1 MSTRLTC
8 VFVSDKPIPATIP
21 EEPTVSN
28 NIWPFLTGINN
39 DKIKETSTTEEGLYQ
54 HQQSLQS
61 KPMMKDGGDD
71 QGGDGHIEEIL
82 RLRSELK
89 TAREHIE
96 SLTSIQKWAAQLYVT
111 NAYINISI
119 VYRLM
124 AQRVVSMQKRST
136 FQSYFHF
143 SSDTSSR
150 AVICEAAVET
160 VTMNNGA
167 YYHFTKS
174 IKSERRRLINIC
186 AISINDNIILNR
198 NHTVHVLSGL
208 ISTRFPNPI
217 LHVLRNG
224 TMG

>member
-21 EEPTVSN
+21 EEPTVSSS
-28 NIWPFLTGINN
+28 IWPFLPGSTTI
-39 DKIKETSTTEEGLYQ
+39 KIKETSTTEEGLYQ

-61 KPMMKDGGDD
+61 KPMMKDGAD
-71 QGGDGHIEEIL
+71 QGGQDGHIEEIL

-96 SLTSIQKWAAQLYVT
+96 SLTSIQKWGPYSMSLMHILIY
-111 NAYINISI
+111 ISI

-150 AVICEAAVET
+150 AVTCEAAVET

-174 IKSERRRLINIC
+174 IKSARRRLINIC

-198 NHTVHVLSGL
+198 KSTVHVLSGL
-208 ISTRFPNPI
+208 
-217 LHVLRNG
+217 V
-224 TMG
+224 